1 MDQTTRSNQNER
13 NTMPKNTSSFLL
25 KIIAALYFLIGINSN
40 LAAQVGANLP
50 FTLYEAENGIL
61 ANGATSLSQIGIP
74 SAPTVEFESSGRK
87 CVQLDATNE
96 SVSWTTTASANAIVV
111 RLCIPDAPNGGGL
124 DATLNLY
131 VDGVFRQTINTTSK
145 YTWIYGNTG
154 GGMEDNNPASG
165 TPKRFYE
172 SSRAFISGAA
182 IAAGSVITL
191 KKDADNTASY
201 YKIDCIMLENVGP
214 AITQPANTLSIAAY
228 GAIPNDGLD
237 DSTAI
242 KDCITA
248 CQSQSKGMWLP
259 AGEFH
264 SQGIINATGINIFG
278 AGMWYTTNTR
288 LYGATGTRHKWNL
301 TNCNIQDLY
310 IFNPETARLSTEGH
324 DYGMTCQGALG
335 YTIQRVW
342 VNHGGASFW
351 LSGTDVLIKDC
362 ISTESWAD
370 GINLNNSASIQ
381 ANYAGIRMTAQNN
394 FLIGSGDD
402 GIALNAQNGGGTA
415 NNMVDIKIINNT
427 SIGTMWAN
435 GMRIAGGRNT
445 ILKDNLI
452 TDPTSSNG
460 IRIGK
465 FGTTGNPC
473 ESVLVTGNTIL
484 RGCGLRPIYGQGGI
498 CVADGATA
506 TVENNLI
513 NDSGAI
519 GIDVQTCTATFT
531 SNTVNNPGTYGF
543 LIKSGSTGSGVFTTN
558 TVANMNIGVIPYQNN
573 APSTFATTL
582 TANSWQNLSVADW
595 NSNEIA
601 QTFHYYPNPYQ
612 DGILSIKMIG
622 FEEFGNATIK
632 IITLLGQILYE
643 QPLFDKKNID
653 LDLSGRLNKSTY
665 LIAIESGKSQIIKK
679 LIVN

>member
-1 MDQTTRSNQNER
+1 MNRPKPNNSSNNSKSLR
-13 NTMPKNTSSFLL
+13 FFKAFCVLSILVLSPSS
-25 KIIAALYFLIGINSN
+25 LI
-40 LAAQVGANLP
+40 AQVGASLP
-50 FTLYEAENGIL
+50 FTIYEAENGAL
-61 ANGATSLSQIGIP
+61 ADGASILSQMGIP

-87 CVQLDATNE
+87 CVQLNANNE
-96 SVSWTTTASANAIVV
+96 SVSWTTTATANAIVV
-111 RLCIPDAPNGGGL
+111 RLCIPDAPNGGGI

-131 VDGVFRQTINTTSK
+131 VDGIFRQTINTTSK
-145 YTWIYGNTG
+145 YSWIYGNTG
-154 GGMEDNNPASG
+154 GGMEDNDPASG

-182 IAAGSVITL
+182 VAAGSVITL
-191 KKDADNTASY
+191 KKDSDNSANY
-201 YKIDCIMLENVGP
+201 YKIDLIALENVG
-214 AITQPANTLSIAAY
+214 AALSQPANTLSITSY
-228 GAIPNDGLD
+228 GAIPDDGND

-242 KDCITA
+242 KNCIAA
-248 CQSQSKGMWLP
+248 CQSQGKGMWLP
-259 AGEFH
+259 VGEFH
-264 SQGIINATGINIFG
+264 STGIINATGISIYG
-278 AGMWYTTNTR
+278 AGMWYTRNTR
-288 LYGATGTRHKWNL
+288 TFTTTATRHKWNL

-310 IFNPETARLSTEGH
+310 IFNPETARLAAEGH

-351 LSGTDVLIKDC
+351 LSGTDALIKDC

-415 NNMVDIKIINNT
+415 NNMVDVKILNNT

-445 ILKDNLI
+445 ILQDNLI

-473 ESVLVTGNTIL
+473 ESVLVSGNTIL
-484 RGCGLRPIYGQGGI
+484 RGCGLRPLYGQGGI
-498 CVADGATA
+498 CVADGAIA
-506 TVENNLI
+506 TVENNTI

-531 SNTVNNPGTYGF
+531 SNSINNPGTYGF
-543 LIKSGSTGSGVFTTN
+543 LIKSGSTGSGIFTTN
-558 TVANMNIGVIPYQNN
+558 TVAKMTIGIVPYQNN
-573 APSTFATTL
+573 ASSTFATTL
-582 TANSWQNLSVADW
+582 TKNSWQNLSISDLGTTQK
-595 NSNEIA
+595 SKTI
-601 QTFHYYPNPYQ
+601 HLYPNPYTN
-612 DGILSIKMIG
+612 GILSINLIG
-622 FEEFGNATIK
+622 FEQFDNTTIK
-632 IITLLGQILYE
+632 IRNLLGQILYE
-643 QPLFDKKNID
+643 QPLFNTTNNEI
-653 LDLSGRLNKSTY
+653 DLSGKLPKSIY
-665 LIAIESGKSQIIKK
+665 LIAIESNKSQIIKK

>member
-1 MDQTTRSNQNER
+1 
-13 NTMPKNTSSFLL
+13 MPKFLL
-25 KIIAALYFLIGINSN
+25 NTLFFIGFLLASNNIAI
-40 LAAQVGANLP
+40 AQVGASTP
-50 FTLYEAENGIL
+50 FKIYEAENATL
-61 ANGATSLSQIGIP
+61 AGGATLLTQNGIP

-96 SVSWTTTASANAIVV
+96 SLTWTTTETTNTIVV
-111 RLCIPDAPNGGGL
+111 RVCIPDAPLGGGI

-131 VDGVFRQTINTTSK
+131 VDGVFRQTLNTTSK
-145 YTWIYGNTG
+145 YTWIYGNAITG
-154 GGMEDNNPASG
+154 SGMDDNNPATG

-172 SSRAFISGAA
+172 SSRAFITGAA
-182 IAAGSVITL
+182 VAVGSTITL
-191 KKDADNTASY
+191 KKDTENTANY
-201 YKIDCIMLENVGP
+201 YKIDFIMLENVGR
-214 AITQPANTLSIAAY
+214 ALTQPVNTLSITTY
-228 GAIPNDGLD
+228 GATANDGTD

-242 KDCITA
+242 KNCISA
-248 CQSQSKGMWLP
+248 CQSQGKGMWLP

-264 SQGIINATGINIFG
+264 SQGIINATGISIFG
-278 AGMWYTTNTR
+278 AGMWYTQNTR
-288 LYGATGTRHKWNL
+288 LYGAIGTRHKWNL

-310 IFNPETARLSTEGH
+310 IFNPETARTLEDGH

-370 GINLNNSASIQ
+370 GINLNNTNRVDP
-381 ANYAGIRMTAQNN
+381 NYAGLRMTAQNN

-402 GIALNAQNGGGTA
+402 GIALNAQNDGTTT
-415 NNMVDIKIINNT
+415 NNMVDTKIINNT

-460 IRIGK
+460 IRVGK

-473 ESVLVTGNTIL
+473 ESVLVTGNAIL

-498 CVADGATA
+498 CVADGAVT
-506 TVENNLI
+506 TIENNFI
-513 NDSGAI
+513 EDSGAL

-543 LIKSGSTGSGVFTTN
+543 LIKSGSIGSGIFTTN
-558 TVANMNIGVIPYQNN
+558 TVTNLKNGQLAYQNN
-573 APSTFATTL
+573 APSTFSTTL
-582 TANSWQNLSVADW
+582 TANSWQNLGLKNLAVQNKSA
-595 NSNEIA
+595 SI
-601 QTFHYYPNPYQ
+601 YPNPYKE
-612 DGILSIKMIG
+612 GLLSIDLKG
-622 FEEFGNATIK
+622 FETTNKTKVTISNL
-632 IITLLGQILYE
+632 IGQTIFQTFLADSNTNE
-643 QPLFDKKNID
+643 
-653 LDLSGRLNKSTY
+653 LDLSGKLNESVY
-665 LIAIESGKSQIIKK
+665 LVSIESATTNIIKK
-679 LIVN
+679 LIVQ

>member
-1 MDQTTRSNQNER
+1 M
-13 NTMPKNTSSFLL
+13 MKNTLPKFLL
-25 KIIAALYFLIGINSN
+25 NTLFLIGFLLASNNS
-40 LAAQVGANLP
+40 AIGQVGATTS
-50 FTLYEAENGIL
+50 FKIYEAENATL
-61 ANGATSLSQIGIP
+61 ANGATLLTQIGIP
-74 SAPTVEFESSGRK
+74 ASPTVEFESSGRK

-96 SVSWTTTASANAIVV
+96 SLTWTTTETTNTIVFRV
-111 RLCIPDAPNGGGL
+111 CIPDAPLGGGI

-131 VDGVFRQTINTTSK
+131 VDGVYRQTINTTSK
-145 YTWIYGNTG
+145 FTWVYGNAITG
-154 GGMEDNNPASG
+154 SGMDDNNPATG

-172 SSRAFISGAA
+172 SSRAFITGAA
-182 IAAGSVITL
+182 IAAGSTITL
-191 KKDADNTASY
+191 KKDVGNTANY
-201 YKIDCIMLENVGP
+201 YKIDLVMLENVGP
-214 AITQPANTLSIAAY
+214 ALTQPANTLSIVAY
-228 GAIPNDGLD
+228 GATANDGTD

-242 KDCITA
+242 KNCITA
-248 CQSQSKGMWLP
+248 CQSQKKGMWLP

-264 SQGIINATGINIFG
+264 SQGIINATGISIYG
-278 AGMWYTTNTR
+278 AGMWYTQNTR

-310 IFNPETARLSTEGH
+310 IYNPETARTPEDGH

-370 GINLNNSASIQ
+370 GINLNNTNTIKPD
-381 ANYAGIRMTAQNN
+381 YAGLRMTAQNN

-402 GIALNAQNGGGTA
+402 GIALNAQNDGGTA
-415 NNMVDIKIINNT
+415 NNMVDIKILNNT

-498 CVADGATA
+498 CVADGAIA
-506 TVENNLI
+506 TVENNFI
-513 NDSGAI
+513 EDSGAI

-531 SNTVNNPGTYGF
+531 GNTINNPGTYGF
-543 LIKSGSTGSGVFTTN
+543 LIKSGSIGSGIFLTN
-558 TVANMNIGVIPYQNN
+558 TASNLKNPSFAFQNN
-573 APSTFATTL
+573 APSTFTT
-582 TANSWQNLSVADW
+582 TQTNNSWQNLGLNTLVSLNKSVLL
-595 NSNEIA
+595 
-601 QTFHYYPNPYQ
+601 YPNPYKS
-612 DGILSIKMIG
+612 GSLSIDLKG
-622 FEEFGNATIK
+622 FETETNTKVTISNL
-632 IITLLGQILYE
+632 IGQTIAQTLLNDSNSTQI
-643 QPLFDKKNID
+643 
-653 LDLSGRLNKSTY
+653 DLSGKLNESVY
-665 LIAIESGKSQIIKK
+665 FVSIESGNTKITKK
-679 LIVN
+679 LIVQ

>member
-1 MDQTTRSNQNER
+1 MNHIKSELNIMTKTTH
-13 NTMPKNTSSFLL
+13 TFFLKTIGL
-25 KIIAALYFLIGINSN
+25 FYFLIVLQTNVV
-40 LAAQVGANLP
+40 AQVGANLP
-50 FTLYEAENGIL
+50 FTIYEAENGSL
-61 ANGATSLSQIGIP
+61 ADGATTLSQLGIP
-74 SAPTVEFESSGRK
+74 AAPTVEFESSGRK
-87 CVQLDATNE
+87 CALLDANNE
-96 SVSWTTTASANAIVV
+96 AISWTTTETNNAIVV
-111 RLCIPDAPNGGGL
+111 RVCIPDAPTGGGI

-145 YTWIYGNTG
+145 YTWSYGNVG
-154 GGMEDNNPASG
+154 SGMDDDNPASG

-172 SSRAFISGAA
+172 SSRAFITGASV
-182 IAAGSVITL
+182 AAGSTITL
-191 KKDADNTASY
+191 KKEAENKASF
-201 YKIDCIMLENVGP
+201 YKIDLIMLENVGP
-214 AITQPANTLSIAAY
+214 AITQPANTLSITTY
-228 GAIPNDGLD
+228 GAIPNDGID
-237 DSTAI
+237 DSNAI
-242 KDCITA
+242 KNCITA
-248 CQSQSKGMWLP
+248 CQSQGKGMWIP

-264 SQGIINATGINIFG
+264 SQGIINATGISIFG
-278 AGMWYTTNTR
+278 AGMWYTQNTR
-288 LYGATGTRHKWNL
+288 MYGATGYRHKWNL

-310 IFNPETARLSTEGH
+310 IFNPETARTAEGGH
-324 DYGMTCQGALG
+324 DYGMTCQGAIG

-370 GINLNNSASIQ
+370 GINLNNTNSIKPD
-381 ANYAGIRMTAQNN
+381 YAGLRMTAQNN

-415 NNMVDIKIINNT
+415 NNMVDTKIINNT

-473 ESVLVTGNTIL
+473 ESVLVTGNTSL

-498 CVADGATA
+498 CVADGAVA
-506 TVENNLI
+506 TIENNFI
-513 NDSGAI
+513 EDSGAL

-543 LIKSGSTGSGVFTTN
+543 LIKSGSIGSGIFTTN
-558 TVANMNIGVIPYQNN
+558 TVTNLKNGQLAYQNN

-582 TANSWQNLSVADW
+582 TANSWQTLGLKNLAVQNKSA
-595 NSNEIA
+595 SI
-601 QTFHYYPNPYQ
+601 HPNPYKGGLLSL
-612 DGILSIKMIG
+612 DLKGFEMNSIKVKIFNLIG
-622 FEEFGNATIK
+622 QTIFEKILTDSAHNEMEF
-632 IITLLGQILYE
+632 
-643 QPLFDKKNID
+643 
-653 LDLSGRLNKSTY
+653 SGKLNDSVY
-665 LIAIESGKSQIIKK
+665 FVSIESGTTQIIKK
-679 LIVN
+679 LIIQ